1 MNVRF
6 ITYLRCMKRFKKEG
20 SEGQEPTKAELAVLQ
35 VLWQHGPSTVRQVHD
50 ALNEGREAAQYTTTL
65 KLMQLMTEKGMLS
78 RDESSM
84 KHVYSAVLE
93 EKGTKG
99 QLLNRFV
106 DTLYHGSVGNM
117 MVALL
122 GNEKTSEKDLQ
133 QLRDLLDKME
143 KKKSS

>member
-1 MNVRF
+1 
-6 ITYLRCMKRFKKEG
+6 MKRFKKEG

-35 VLWQHGPSTVRQVHD
+35 VLWRQGPTTVRVVHD

-65 KLMQLMTEKGMLS
+65 KLMQLMTEKGMLV

-84 KHVYSAVLE
+84 KHIYSAGLE

-99 QLLNRFV
+99 QLLNRFI
-106 DTLYHGSVGNM
+106 DTMYHGSVGNM

-122 GNEKTSEKDLQ
+122 GNEKTSDKDLEE
-133 QLRDLLDKME
+133 LRALLDKIE
-143 KKKSS
+143 KKK